1 MLANVK
7 TLSIVS
13 ALLAALVVASCGRM
27 PSGPAA
33 PGQPAPGPQIVGRVQ
48 VEAPGV
54 YVNGHPVSG
63 VVQLRDGDDV
73 RTDGTGWATVFFNAG
88 GSLRMRPNSDPLLRL
103 VSELGCLGAELV
115 AYIRTGD
122 FEFQNV
128 TDVCVC
134 DQANGF
140 CAKPESDFRI
150 IVDRRG
156 ANITVS
162 RGSLLVSV
170 GYPEPYERLR
180 VPQGFG
186 MSVSGGKTPGPQRI
200 IQ

>member
-1 MLANVK
+1 MLANIK
-7 TLSIVS
+7 TLSIFS
-13 ALLAALVVASCGRM
+13 ALLATLVIASCG
-27 PSGPAA
+27 PLPPLGKPPDQPTPDPAN
-33 PGQPAPGPQIVGRVQ
+33 VGRVQ

-54 YVNGHPVSG
+54 YVNNHPVTG
-63 VVQLRDGDDV
+63 VVPLHDGDDV
-73 RTDGTGWATVFFNAG
+73 RTDGTGWATISFDAG
-88 GSLRMRPNSDPLLRL
+88 GTLRMRPNSDPLLRL

-115 AYIRTGD
+115 AYIKTGD
-122 FEFQNV
+122 FDFQNV

-134 DQANGF
+134 NRANGF
-140 CAKPESDFRI
+140 CAMPQSDFRI
-150 IVDRRG
+150 LVNRDG

-170 GYPEPYERLR
+170 GYPRPYERLE

-186 MSVSGGKTPGPQRI
+186 INVTEGKTRGPQRI